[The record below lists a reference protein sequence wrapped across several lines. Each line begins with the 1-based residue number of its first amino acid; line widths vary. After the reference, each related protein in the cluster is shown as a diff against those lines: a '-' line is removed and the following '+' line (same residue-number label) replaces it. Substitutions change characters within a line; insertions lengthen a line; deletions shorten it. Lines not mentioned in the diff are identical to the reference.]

1 MKNVSLSIVFVLGF
15 LTLSGCNRPD
25 IVQLTRCTIL
35 ENGCVCTDSMGNT
48 SFPADKCVG
57 YDALSL
63 EDSNKLTNFILE
75 RERRLIECEMGGKR
89 GVQFNVNLLGPDQE
103 EARYEE
109 DTR

>member
-35 ENGCVCTDSMGNT
+35 SNGCICTDSFGNET
-48 SFPADKCVG
+48 MPEHKCVG
-57 YDALSL
+57 YDALSP